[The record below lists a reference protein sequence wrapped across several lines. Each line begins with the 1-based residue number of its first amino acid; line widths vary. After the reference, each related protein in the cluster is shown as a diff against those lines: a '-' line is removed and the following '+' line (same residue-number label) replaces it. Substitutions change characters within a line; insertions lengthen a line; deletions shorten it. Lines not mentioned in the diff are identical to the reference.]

1 MRAAAPA
8 KTATRQGTP
17 SSTVWTEESPVTTA
31 PAEEPAPDP
40 PVVEP
45 EPPEATEA
53 DELTL
58 DDAAATMRAALSE
71 PLAATAAPTPHKA
84 STAPATRRS
93 TPRVAMIAARQA
105 SPARAS
111 APAAG
116 TRSWPVTVID
126 CDGSGFGSV

>member
-1 MRAAAPA
+1 MDRGVAGDHRAGSA
-8 KTATRQGTP
+8 Q
-17 SSTVWTEESPVTTA
+17 
-31 PAEEPAPDP
+31 APDP